1 MSQLSLE
8 AMLHG
13 RHERLVEP
21 GPGVKR
27 PPGRPPKLPRLEPA
41 AAAEVW
47 SDAYDVLQNVREA
60 IRACPVA
67 EVAP

>member
-1 MSQLSLE
+1 MSQLRLQ
-8 AMLHG
+8 AMFHG

-41 AAAEVW
+41 AAAEVRR
-47 SDAYDVLQNVREA
+47 DTQELLQNVREA